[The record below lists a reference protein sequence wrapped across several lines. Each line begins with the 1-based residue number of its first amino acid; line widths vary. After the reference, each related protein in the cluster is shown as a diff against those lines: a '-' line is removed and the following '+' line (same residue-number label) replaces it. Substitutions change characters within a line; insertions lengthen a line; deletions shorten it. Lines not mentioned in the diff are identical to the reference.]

1 MKELPELFDLSYRVF
16 MRTLP
21 RSDLKLL
28 KEQVLS
34 QTPDAALPS
43 RLSDFWLYC
52 IARDLERTV
61 GDEIADESDPTPYGA
76 APLALIMHLL
86 SAKHG
91 SPSLSISLEELREHF
106 CRLRFEIGLEM
117 VNRRT
122 SYRAESATIDT
133 ILTDRKMMVY
143 PSKH

>member
-21 RSDLKLL
+21 RSDLTLL

-43 RLSDFWLYC
+43 RLSDFWLDC

-61 GDEIADESDPTPYGA
+61 GDEIADENDPTPYGA
-76 APLALIMHLL
+76 APMALIIHLL
-86 SAKHG
+86 SAKRG
-91 SPSLSISLEELREHF
+91 SPMLSVSFEELREYF
-106 CRLRFEIGLEM
+106 CKLRIEVGLEM
-117 VNRRT
+117 LNRRT
-122 SYRAESATIDT
+122 DCRMESATVDT
-133 ILTDRKMMVY
+133 IFTDRMVMID

>member
-1 MKELPELFDLSYRVF
+1 MKELPELFDLSYRAF
-16 MRTLP
+16 LRTLP
-21 RSDLKLL
+21 RSDLNLL

-43 RLSDFWLYC
+43 RLSDFWLDC

-86 SAKHG
+86 SEKLG
-91 SPSLSISLEELREHF
+91 SPTLSISVEELREHF
-106 CRLRFEIGLEM
+106 CRLRIEVGLEM

-122 SYRAESATIDT
+122 DCRAESATMET
-133 ILTDRKMMVY
+133 ILSDRTVMIY
-143 PSKH
+143 PSGH